1 VRRHDVSP
9 DRPDEGRIVIFT
21 AAAVTAFAAAVAVFL
36 TGLPIP
42 IQHSPEAA
50 PPAPQESGPLHG
62 TAPLSPPV
70 VPAPARPAGHPA
82 APRRY
87 DPQAHHDPQDDTALT
102 RNPGRFPQI
111 AGIGCPDNQGD
122 GFNPAGGPPGA
133 GWTETGGGSTGNGCD
148 GAAVQ
153 TQDPPGKPTASSFTW
168 YFTPGASVPARRAPD
183 APHSRTESP

>member
-1 VRRHDVSP
+1 MRRHDVSP

-21 AAAVTAFAAAVAVFL
+21 AAAVTVFAAAVAVFL

-50 PPAPQESGPLHG
+50 PPAPPESGPLHG

-70 VPAPARPAGHPA
+70 VPAPARPAG
-82 APRRY
+82 PRRY
-87 DPQAHHDPQDDTALT
+87 GPQAGHDPQDDTALT

-153 TQDPPGKPTASSFTW
+153 TQDPPRQAGRQLLHLVFHPRSERASAACS
-168 YFTPGASVPARRAPD
+168 
-183 APHSRTESP
+183 